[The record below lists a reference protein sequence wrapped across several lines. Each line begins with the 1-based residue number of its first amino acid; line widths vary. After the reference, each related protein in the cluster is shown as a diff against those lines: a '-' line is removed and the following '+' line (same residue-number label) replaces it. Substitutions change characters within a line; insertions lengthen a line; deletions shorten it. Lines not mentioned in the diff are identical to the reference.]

1 VVETL
6 PSLLLFGLTQRIQ
19 EIAFGWGGRFIW
31 AATAFFLRIPGTE
44 AAMASVNSHFMTTV
58 ILGLFFLSKIKLF
71 NTMVP
76 ILRLFI
82 APLFHLGNT
91 PISIEIILKS
101 VLFIFIV
108 LIISHLIG
116 RAIGHLFLTRMG
128 LDRGS
133 REAITSVI
141 RYALVALGSI
151 VVLHE
156 LGIDL
161 SSLAVIAGV
170 VGLGVGIGLQN
181 LSSNFIS
188 GLTLLFERPVKV
200 GDFVAV
206 DELLGTVEK
215 ISFRSTIV
223 RSLDGVFAI
232 VPNSHFVDRKVVNWS
247 YCDPRC
253 RLHIPIG
260 VAYGTDPVLVTEAL
274 ISVAHLE
281 DGVLRN
287 PSPKVWFKSFGEH
300 SLNFELLVWIDSPPD
315 KELIHSSLNFRI
327 EYEFRKR
334 GIIIPFPQQDVWI
347 RGWDAKIP
355 QDLLPN
361 WSLNPTGNGNL
372 GDRDFQFNP
381 SVHVAPKDAP
391 PSNIKSPNNWTLREL
406 LRRISYFEGCTDL
419 ELRKL
424 IEYGYRQVF
433 PKGQIICQEND
444 PGDSFYIILTGSVEV
459 ISQRAGQ
466 YIATL
471 HQGEFFGEM
480 SLLMGLPR
488 TATVRTI
495 DDSVLFIVEH
505 HDLQKLLTEQP
516 SLADEIAQKLSER
529 QQALRELG
537 LLVNEN
543 SEETPFVWI
552 RKRLKILFE
561 I

>member
-1 VVETL
+1 MAA
-6 PSLLLFGLTQRIQ
+6 
-19 EIAFGWGGRFIW
+19 IA
-31 AATAFFLRIPGTE
+31 
-44 AAMASVNSHFMTTV
+44 
-58 ILGLFFLSKIKLF
+58 KLF
-71 NTMVP
+71 TT
-76 ILRLFI
+76 
-82 APLFHLGNT
+82 PLFHLGSS
-91 PISIEIILKS
+91 PISIEVVFKLVLLVIL
-101 VLFIFIV
+101 VFMV
-108 LIISHLIG
+108 SHLIG
-116 RAIGHLFLTRMG
+116 RAIGRWFLMRMG

-141 RYALVALGSI
+141 RYAIAALGLI

-200 GDFVAV
+200 GDFIAV

-215 ISFRSTIV
+215 ISFRSTII

-253 RLHIPIG
+253 RLHVPIG
-260 VAYGTDPVLVTEAL
+260 VAHGSDPLLVTEAL
-274 ISVAHLE
+274 IAVAHLE
-281 DGVLRN
+281 PGVLRN
-287 PSPKVWFKSFGEH
+287 PSPKVWFKSFGEN
-300 SLNFELLVWIDSPPD
+300 SLDFELLVWIDSPPD
-315 KELIHSSLNFRI
+315 KELIQSGLNFRI

-334 GIIIPFPQQDVWI
+334 GIVIPFHQEDVWI
-347 RGWDAKIP
+347 RGWDSRSI
-355 QDLLPN
+355 QDLLQN
-361 WSLNPTGNGNL
+361 ISLNEANNGHTTNRNSQINISL
-372 GDRDFQFNP
+372 NN
-381 SVHVAPKDAP
+381 SPKDSSV
-391 PSNIKSPNNWTLREL
+391 SNIKSPNNWTLREL
-406 LRRISYFEGCTDL
+406 LRRISYFNGCTDL
-419 ELRKL
+419 EIRKL

-433 PKGQIICQEND
+433 PKGQVICQEND

-459 ISQRAGQ
+459 ISERSGQ

-529 QQALRELG
+529 QQALRDLG
-537 LLVNEN
+537 LLADEN
-543 SEETPFVWI
+543 SDETPFFWI
-552 RKRLKILFE
+552 RNRLKMLFE